1 MKVMRQKVE
10 KLRIEVDYKTNF
22 TKPKTYRFL
31 SEYMGKAD

>member
-10 KLRIEVDYKTNF
+10 KLRIEVEYKTNF

-31 SEYMGKAD
+31 MEYMGKAD